1 MKKDYLKPS
10 SVEREAILNAAY
22 NYTNSK
28 GHSCATPQ
36 AKMMDRQV
44 EEEMKNEKWDSLW

>member
-1 MKKDYLKPS
+1 MKKYIQPTTI
-10 SVEREAILNAAY
+10 EREVILTAY

-36 AKMMDRQV
+36 AKMMDREA
-44 EEEMKNEKWDSLW
+44 EEKLRNEEWGNLW